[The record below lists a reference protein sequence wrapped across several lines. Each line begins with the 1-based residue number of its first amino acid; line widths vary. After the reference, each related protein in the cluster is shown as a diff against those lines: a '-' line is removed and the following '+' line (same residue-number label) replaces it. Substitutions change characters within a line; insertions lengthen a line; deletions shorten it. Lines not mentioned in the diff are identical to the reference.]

1 MKHEI
6 KDMYLENNRASD
18 GKKRILTH
26 FIVLKENM
34 PNKGDAT
41 RLRSRTQNSV
51 SIPLFPL
58 LF

>member
-1 MKHEI
+1 MKYEI
-6 KDMYLENNRASD
+6 KDMYLENNRAS
-18 GKKRILTH
+18 KKRILTH